1 LTVVSAFTVLLSA
14 YFPAADVKHKVQSLR
29 SACSGWTCRS

>member
-1 LTVVSAFTVLLSA
+1 LTVLSAYTILLSA
-14 YFPAADVKHKVQSLR
+14 YCTAADVKQKFQSLR